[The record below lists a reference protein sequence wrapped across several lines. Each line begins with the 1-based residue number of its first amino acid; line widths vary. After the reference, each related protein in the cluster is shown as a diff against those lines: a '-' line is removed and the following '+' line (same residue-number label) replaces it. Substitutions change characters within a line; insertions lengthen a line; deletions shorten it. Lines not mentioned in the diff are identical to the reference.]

1 MYVVTVSGTEIAKFG
16 WGAVAAPD
24 VWQYG
29 SFSGTYHAQT
39 TGIVELKIAFE
50 PDMSIPTT
58 QHAKLPSN
66 HCYIDNI
73 RLYPE
78 DASFDAVK
86 SEISAAEGGA
96 FKFHIHAGA
105 ANGGRSYMVLQGVS
119 GNDPGFNLAGGS
131 VHVPLNVDAWTLL
144 SLNLNS
150 YWMNFYGLLDANGEA
165 DLQMSTFGPQPG
177 AERLSITLVA
187 LLMDNTGFKPV
198 GCTNPVYV
206 LFTP

>member
-1 MYVVTVSGTEIAKFG
+1 MYVVTVSETEIAKFG
-16 WGAVAAPD
+16 WGYVPANHTWLYD
-24 VWQYG
+24 
-29 SFSGTYHAQT
+29 SFSGSYHSQT
-39 TGIVELKIAFE
+39 TGMVDFKIAIV

-58 QHAKLPSN
+58 QHGKPGSN

-73 RLYPE
+73 RFYPE
-78 DASFDAVK
+78 DATFDSVK
-86 SEISAAEGGA
+86 SEISAAAGGT
-96 FKFHIHAGA
+96 FKFHIQAGA

-144 SLNLNS
+144 SLNLSS
-150 YWMNFYGLLDANGEA
+150 YWMNFYGLLDADGEA

-198 GCTNPVYV
+198 GCTNPVYL